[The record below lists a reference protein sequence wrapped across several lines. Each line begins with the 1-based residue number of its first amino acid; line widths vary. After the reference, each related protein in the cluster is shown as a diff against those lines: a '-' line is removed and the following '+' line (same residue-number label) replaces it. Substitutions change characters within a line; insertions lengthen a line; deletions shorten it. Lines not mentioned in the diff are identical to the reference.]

1 MSIKRLQIWLDK
13 QLKEGFNSIKNGR
26 VNIYIYSLTGNWR
39 FERKAQPLK
48 CQSIK
53 KTHLKKKKLKSVWM
67 AIKEHYYVHAE

>member
-1 MSIKRLQIWLDK
+1 MDELIY
-13 QLKEGFNSIKNGR
+13 
-26 VNIYIYSLTGNWR
+26 IYIYSLTGNWR